1 MIDDQSLGP
10 VDLRTSLIKAR
21 AAVDQHWR
29 ERMASGHEPTET
41 ELTITYCEAAKSR
54 ITYVQFNPAQEG
66 RVGADWFWWFLD
78 SSGECFGVLI
88 QAKKLLRRGSRWH
101 IDFGYQSGHR
111 RQLYKLLDAAD
122 LLDVPAAYVL
132 YCGDTE
138 YRRELACG
146 PQHVAFPCPLCE
158 RSSVSAL
165 SGPCAKYA
173 VEYDWTA
180 ERAFQRADPLEDLIA
195 PEGDDPRVLDLNIRA
210 VPSDLREFLLRPQ
223 SGARQVAKR
232 FFAQVT
238 NLRREAFATA
248 VSLLAP
254 PISGR
259 IFEVTP
265 TDQGHFGL
273 AYYDHVLRGLRHS
286 LPDDIR
292 ALIQDGEVPDSN
304 EYAGL
309 AGIAVVL
316 L

>member
-1 MIDDQSLGP
+1 MFRGP
-10 VDLRTSLIKAR
+10 
-21 AAVDQHWR
+21 
-29 ERMASGHEPTET
+29 G
-41 ELTITYCEAAKSR
+41 
-54 ITYVQFNPAQEG
+54 
-66 RVGADWFWWFLD
+66 
-78 SSGECFGVLI
+78 SGED
-88 QAKKLLRRGSRWH
+88 LRRGSRWH
-101 IDFGYQSGHR
+101 IDFGYQSGDR

-122 LLDVPAAYVL
+122 LLEVPAAYVL

-146 PQHVAFPCPLCE
+146 AQHVALPCPLCE

-173 VEYDWTA
+173 VEYEWTA

-210 VPSDLREFLLRPQ
+210 VPSDLREFLLHPQ

-232 FFAQVT
+232 FFAQVA
-238 NLRREAFATA
+238 NVRREAFATA
-248 VSLLAP
+248 TSVLAP

-259 IFEVTP
+259 IFELTP

-273 AYYDHVLRGLRHS
+273 AYYDHVLRGLRRS

-292 ALIQDGEVPDSN
+292 ALIQDGELPDRTS
-304 EYAGL
+304 AAQLDDSGPPR
-309 AGIAVVL
+309 A
-316 L
+316 